1 MENMGFIWDLHGI
14 LYGILYGIYMGIYMG
29 SILLI
34 FHYHV
39 DSLTYDFQWK
49 RRVG

>member
-1 MENMGFIWDLHGI
+1 MENMGFTWDFIWNFIWDFI
-14 LYGILYGIYMGIYMG
+14 WILYGIYIF
-29 SILLI
+29 ILLI

>member
-1 MENMGFIWDLHGI
+1 
-14 LYGILYGIYMGIYMG
+14 MG

-49 RRVG
+49 RRVGWPMGVYMGYWILIILTG